1 MQRRRAELQAGQRR
15 GGAAGARCGA
25 AARAHADRA
34 ACPCGLRDCRVWSA
48 RDSSISVG
56 PGART
61 GRTGRARFSRYRRE
75 HNMRENKHF
84 LILSCV
90 TVWIGSFWF
99 RIPVPSL
106 RLRRGRSSVVR
117 AGFRAAGRAAWSA
130 GVQRDPRRAGATLT
144 SDPTPVGVA
153 PYGRPT
159 RVRLRQQQHA
169 DRWRAF
175 DTASRSIEQ
184 RLRYR
189 RVPPVCTPN
198 ETSKRNRPGVKPSFS
213 PVCSHDVPLGTR
225 RLRLLPGDPC
235 ASSHRI
241 ESVSHTGTTST

>member
-1 MQRRRAELQAGQRR
+1 MPRVRVVYVTVGSGLLVTPLSPSVPAR
-15 GGAAGARCGA
+15 GPDGPDARGF
-25 AARAHADRA
+25 R
-34 ACPCGLRDCRVWSA
+34 
-48 RDSSISVG
+48 
-56 PGART
+56 
-61 GRTGRARFSRYRRE
+61 RYRRE

-117 AGFRAAGRAAWSA
+117 AGFRAAGRAAER
-130 GVQRDPRRAGATLT
+130 GCTVQRDHLDAGATLT

-198 ETSKRNRPGVKPSFS
+198 ETSKRNRPRCQAQFLTGMLARRSLGHAPSTPPARRSVRF
-213 PVCSHDVPLGTR
+213 VP
-225 RLRLLPGDPC
+225 
-235 ASSHRI
+235 SHR
-241 ESVSHTGTTST
+241 ERLTYRYH